1 MVDSRD
7 VVFRDVSLRGFWL
20 RRWFGETA
28 PAEIGKLYA
37 KLAALVED
45 GTLKVE
51 VEKVYPLAKIKD
63 AVAHAAREA
72 RSGKI
77 LLEMTQR

>member
-1 MVDSRD
+1 VT
-7 VVFRDVSLRGFWL
+7 LRGFWL
-20 RRWFGETA
+20 RRWFGETP

-51 VEKVYPLAKIKD
+51 VEKVYPLAEIKA
-63 AVAHAAREA
+63 AVAHAAREGRA
-72 RSGKI
+72 GKI
-77 LLEMTQR
+77 LLEMIGR